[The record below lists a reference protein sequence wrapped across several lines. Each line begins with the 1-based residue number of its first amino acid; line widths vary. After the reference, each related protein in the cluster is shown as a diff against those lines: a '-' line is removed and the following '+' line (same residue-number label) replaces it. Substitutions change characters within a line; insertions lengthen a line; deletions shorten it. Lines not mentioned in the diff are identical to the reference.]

1 MKNRNKRILMSTLG
15 VIVAGISV
23 GFLKRAAFGVD
34 PFQAFMSG
42 LDSVVPIDFGT
53 LYVITSL
60 FLLTFSLIADRHYIG
75 LGTFVTLLFQGYVI
89 DWSRAVLFALFPE
102 PGMAC
107 RILFLFIGIVILCL
121 ASSFYFTADLGVSTY
136 DAISLIISDTWKKG
150 KFKYNRII
158 CDFVCVAL
166 GSAMF
171 LASGGTLKELTAM
184 VGVGTIITAFFMGPL
199 IDFFNNHLAKPFLE
213 SERKLQ
219 R

>member
-1 MKNRNKRILMSTLG
+1 MG
-15 VIVAGISV
+15 
-23 GFLKRAAFGVD
+23 
-34 PFQAFMSG
+34 Q
-42 LDSVVPIDFGT
+42 
-53 LYVITSL
+53 
-60 FLLTFSLIADRHYIG
+60 
-75 LGTFVTLLFQGYVI
+75 
-89 DWSRAVLFALFPE
+89 
-102 PGMAC
+102 
-107 RILFLFIGIVILCL
+107 
-121 ASSFYFTADLGVSTY
+121 
-136 DAISLIISDTWKKG
+136 KKG